1 MLRKIAA
8 ILLLFLFWFNLI
20 GYRVLFQYME
30 WRSNISMENKLN
42 KVNYNEVDLV
52 TFKISTTLPPYVEK
66 TNTFQSIQGKVMV
79 KGIQYNYVKMRFYH
93 DTLEVKCLPNEQMVK
108 VLNAKEEFANLAN
121 DLVFQ
126 SNEKTTHSTSTKNF
140 SVKKGVGDY
149 DNYSTNFKIDLFHR
163 ILFHYSYEINEKI
176 ICPNIRV
183 PDEPPQI
190 A

>member
-66 TNTFQSIQGKVMV
+66 TNTFQSI
-79 KGIQYNYVKMRFYH
+79 
-93 DTLEVKCLPNEQMVK
+93 
-108 VLNAKEEFANLAN
+108 
-121 DLVFQ
+121 
-126 SNEKTTHSTSTKNF
+126 
-140 SVKKGVGDY
+140 
-149 DNYSTNFKIDLFHR
+149 
-163 ILFHYSYEINEKI
+163 
-176 ICPNIRV
+176 
-183 PDEPPQI
+183 
-190 A
+190 